1 MSILVLEHLQNTN
14 SSSPDLTIDSNGR
27 IGVGT
32 ETPSELLHVSG
43 TGVGPLKLHST
54 NASGAYIRLS
64 NVDTDADPDHVWI
77 GAQGNDTKFYQSNS
91 LLSMIIKSDG
101 KVGIGTSS
109 PASKLHVK
117 KDDSTAFSASSS
129 TWHNILVSNEN
140 TTGGTRTAGIAFELN
155 GYHANAGTGIA
166 AVKNGTADDYGADL
180 AFITRPQSAVAE
192 ERLRITD
199 TGNVGIGRTT
209 PQSKLE
215 VWTGNGELSHFGSN
229 NANADTNYTG
239 ITLGYAEAGAN
250 SNYRKVGIVSVGRGD
265 GAARQDLAFLVDSQS
280 DGNSVDIGDTKM
292 RISHEGYVTTPNQPA
307 FGVRGTNFNGTTF
320 LGGTVFS
327 NIGNHFNT
335 TTGLFTAPVAGT
347 YNFNFTL
354 STSDTQSHF
363 VDLYKNGVSDFG
375 HSLIYGVVYNTGS
388 MTINVTLAA
397 GDTMSAHRRGA
408 GYAVYNA
415 LFSGHLIG

>member
-54 NASGAYIRLS
+54 NTNGAYIRLS

-129 TWHNILVSNEN
+129 TWHNIVVSNEN

-166 AVKNGTADDYGADL
+166 AVKNGTAGDYGADL

-199 TGNVGIGRTT
+199 TGNVGIGESNPSHR
-209 PQSKLE
+209 LHI
-215 VWTGNGELSHFGSN
+215 NGGSN
-229 NANADTNYTG
+229 DEARVRVTNTANGQASLD
-239 ITLGYAEAGAN
+239 LDN
-250 SNYRKVGIVSVGRGD
+250 S
-265 GAARQDLAFLVDSQS
+265 
-280 DGNSVDIGDTKM
+280 
-292 RISHEGYVTTPNQPA
+292 EGYFRTYTDAGEYRIYDQTDGTHRFVIDTSGRVTTPNQPSFRA
-307 FGVRGTNFNGTTF
+307 YLNASVSGGNVVSWTGTFH
-320 LGGTVFS
+320 
-327 NIGNHFNT
+327 NIGSHFSTVN
-335 TTGLFTAPVAGT
+335 GRFTAPVAGV
-347 YNFNFTL
+347 YQINLHYL
-354 STSDTQSHF
+354 SDNNSSQCDVYIRVNGAANSGARTRSATGTGHETTSASHAI
-363 VDLYKNGVSDFG
+363 
-375 HSLIYGVVYNTGS
+375 SLS
-388 MTINVTLAA
+388 A
-397 GDTMSAHRRGA
+397 GDYVDVQNSGSSVLYGDTS
-408 GYAVYNA
+408 NTWSS
-415 LFSGHLIG
+415 FSGYLIG